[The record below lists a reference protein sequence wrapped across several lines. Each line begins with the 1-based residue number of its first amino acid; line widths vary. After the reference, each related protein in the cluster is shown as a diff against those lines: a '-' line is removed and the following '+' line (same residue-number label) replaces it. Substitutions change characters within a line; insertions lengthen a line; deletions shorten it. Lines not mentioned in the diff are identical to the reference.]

1 MPAAGEKAK
10 AGPWLL
16 QTDGAARGNPGPASI
31 AYVLTD
37 GHGRVRCEH
46 AQAIGQ
52 ATNNEAEYRA
62 LIAGMER
69 ALAEGAGSLVV
80 RSDSQ
85 LLVRQMQGRYQ
96 VRSDNLLPLFQ
107 QARAL
112 AGRFVSVTFEHVGR
126 EANQRA
132 DQLANH
138 ALDGKLNGD
147 VPVAPAGDAGDGAG
161 RPSGSATADKSGG
174 SAEPAGA
181 GASAGD
187 PVADR
192 ATGAAGSALGSSS
205 AEPVA
210 QPDDPV
216 TATTLL
222 RVRYGETDQMGFVY
236 YANYLD
242 WFTVGRTNY
251 LRRRGVP
258 YALWEAQGIY
268 LPIRRAE
275 CTYRRPA
282 RYDQVIAVTA
292 RLTEVTPV
300 RIVFSYEIRLHEE
313 APGQEKPLPVGALM
327 AEGMT
332 EHAVIN
338 SQGGVLRLDRHA
350 PELWAQLLAA
360 TGQDS

>member
-1 MPAAGEKAK
+1 MPAAGENTKS
-10 AGPWLL
+10 GPWLL
-16 QTDGAARGNPGPASI
+16 QTDGASRGNPGPAAI

-37 GHGRVRCEH
+37 GQGLVRCEH
-46 AQAIGQ
+46 AKTIGQ

-62 LIAGMER
+62 IIAGMER
-69 ALAEGAGSLVV
+69 ALAEGASTLLVKT
-80 RSDSQ
+80 DSQ
-85 LLVRQMQGRYQ
+85 LLVRQMLGQYR
-96 VRSDNLLPLFQ
+96 VRSENLIPLFE

-112 AGRFVSVTFEHVGR
+112 ADRFAAVDFEHVDR
-126 EANQRA
+126 EDNRRA
-132 DQLANH
+132 DQLANQ

-147 VPVAPAGDAGDGAG
+147 VPVADGG
-161 RPSGSATADKSGG
+161 DKSAGVAV
-174 SAEPAGA
+174 AEEAA
-181 GASAGD
+181 A
-187 PVADR
+187 
-192 ATGAAGSALGSSS
+192 ATGAAVGADAGVKVADDPANAVVA

-210 QPDDPV
+210 EPDDPV

-242 WFTVGRTNY
+242 WFTVGRTNF

-275 CTYRRPA
+275 CIYRRPA
-282 RYDQVIAVTA
+282 RYDQVIAITA
-292 RLTEVTPV
+292 RLAEVTPV
-300 RIVFSYEIRLHEE
+300 RIVFSYEIRLHEA
-313 APGQEKPLPVGALM
+313 APGQENPLSPGALM

-338 SQGGVLRLDRHA
+338 RQGGVLRLDRHA
-350 PELWAQLLAA
+350 PELWTQLLAV
-360 TGQDS
+360 TGQTG